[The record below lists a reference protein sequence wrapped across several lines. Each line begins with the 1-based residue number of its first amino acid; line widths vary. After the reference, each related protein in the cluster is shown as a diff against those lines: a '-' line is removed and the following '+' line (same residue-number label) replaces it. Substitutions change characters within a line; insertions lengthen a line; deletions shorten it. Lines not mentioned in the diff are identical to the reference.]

1 MPTRELL
8 EEQMTLRLAQAD
20 VERLDAL
27 EARVPSMS
35 RNAMAREALRIG
47 MQALAANPGLLI
59 RPARQLN
66 RKRGGKR

>member
-27 EARVPSMS
+27 EGLVRGMS

-47 MQALAANPGLLI
+47 MQALAKDPGLLI
-59 RPARQLN
+59 RPATPLN